1 VKRIIQFAVVLVLA
15 GCGARYGGEATGAS
29 SSEAAVRQF
38 LFAAKAQD
46 LQAMSAVW
54 GTAESPTRDRAD
66 RTEMERRLIIMTCH
80 LRHDESR
87 IGPPVTGAT
96 GTVTHRVELTQGDK
110 QAAPVFTTVR
120 NTSSGRWYVQ
130 EFDILAVQSFCR
142 TAPAGAP
149 AGTSRPP
156 IR

>member
-1 VKRIIQFAVVLVLA
+1 MKRIIQVAVVLVLA
-15 GCGARYGGEATGAS
+15 GCTPRYGSDATGAS

-46 LQAMSAVW
+46 LQAMSAVF
-54 GTAESPTRDRAD
+54 GTAESALRDRAD
-66 RTEMERRLIIMTCH
+66 RGEMERRLIIMTCH

-87 IGPPVTGAT
+87 IGPPVLTAN
-96 GTVTHRVELTQGDK
+96 GTTTHRVELTQGEK
-110 QAAPVFTTVR
+110 TATPLFTTVR

-130 EFDILAVQSFCR
+130 EFDIVAVQTFCR
-142 TAPAGAP
+142 ATQPAPP
-149 AGTSRPP
+149 ATSRPS

>member
-1 VKRIIQFAVVLVLA
+1 VKRIIQVVVLLVLVA
-15 GCGARYGGEATGAS
+15 CAPRYGGEATGAS

-54 GTAESPTRDRAD
+54 GTAESPVRDRAD

-87 IGPPVTGAT
+87 IGPPVTSVN
-96 GTVTHRVELTQGDK
+96 GTVTHRVELTQGAV
-110 QAAPVFTTVR
+110 QAAPLFTAVR
-120 NTSSGRWYVQ
+120 NTRSGRWYVL
-130 EFDILAVQSFCR
+130 EFDMQAVQGFCR
-142 TAPAGAP
+142 AAPNAA
-149 AGTSRPP
+149 SRPP
-156 IR
+156 TR

>member
-1 VKRIIQFAVVLVLA
+1 MKRIVQFAVVLVLA
-15 GCGARYGGEATGAS
+15 GCGSRYGGEATGAS

-54 GTAESPTRDRAD
+54 GDAEAPTRDRTD

-87 IGPPVTGAT
+87 IGPPVQGANGAT
-96 GTVTHRVELTQGDK
+96 MHRVELTQGEK
-110 QAAPVFTTVR
+110 KASPQFTTVR
-120 NTSSGRWYVQ
+120 NTRSGRWYVADF
-130 EFDILAVQSFCR
+130 ELLAVQSFCR
-142 TAPAGAP
+142 AAPNATP
-149 AGTSRPP
+149 RPP